1 MNPTTQQPNEPNNT
15 TTKSVSIII
24 PAKNEAE
31 YIGKCLESLAELN
44 FPKERYEVI
53 VADNGSD
60 DNTVFIAEAH
70 CAKVVNLPEKQTIS
84 AVRNGGVAEASGDI
98 LVFLDADCTVSVDW
112 LLCAEPYFERED
124 VSCFGSSPIIPEKAT
139 WVEKTWFLVRKSEE
153 QVFER
158 QWQESTNMFISKNM
172 FERVGGF
179 NENLA
184 TCEDVDLSYRLL
196 KLGKIISDSR
206 IVAIH
211 HRDPKTIKD
220 FFLKE
225 KWRGKSN
232 YSGLFQHGVKLSELP
247 SLLLPLYFSGILFI
261 AIGTLLLGLSP
272 IVSCVFFI
280 IAQLPIMGLTWLKL
294 RKNFS
299 IKKYIQLLWLYN
311 VYFLARASA
320 FF

>member
-1 MNPTTQQPNEPNNT
+1 MKT
-15 TTKSVSIII
+15 VSIII

-31 YIGKCLESLAELN
+31 YLGECLASLSELD

-60 DNTVFIAEAH
+60 DNTVSIAEKYS
-70 CAKVVNLPEKQTIS
+70 AKVVDLPDEQTIS
-84 AVRNGGVAEASGDI
+84 AVRNGGVVEAFGDI
-98 LVFLDADCTVSVDW
+98 LVFLDADCTVSIDW
-112 LLCAEPYFERED
+112 LLCAEPYFQRED

-139 WVEKTWFLVRKSEE
+139 WVEKTWFLVRKSEQ

-158 QWQESTNMFISKNM
+158 QWQESTNMFISKEIFNKA
-172 FERVGGF
+172 GGF
-179 NENLA
+179 NEKLA

-206 IVAIH
+206 IAAIH
-211 HRDPKTIKD
+211 HRDPKTIKE

-247 SLLLPLYFSGILFI
+247 SLLLPLYFSGLLFI
-261 AIGTLLLGLSP
+261 AIGTLLFGPSLA
-272 IVSCVFFI
+272 VSLVFFI
-280 IAQLPIMGLTWLKL
+280 MAQLPILGLTWLKI
-294 RKNFS
+294 RKSFS
-299 IKKYIQLLWLYN
+299 IRKYFQLLWLYN

-320 FF
+320 IFNSIIK

>member
-1 MNPTTQQPNEPNNT
+1 MKTV
-15 TTKSVSIII
+15 SVII

-31 YIGKCLESLAELN
+31 YIEECLKSLSALD
-44 FPKERYEVI
+44 FSKERYEVI

-60 DNTVFIAEAH
+60 DNTVCIAEAH
-70 CAKVVNLPEKQTIS
+70 FSKVVSLPEKQTIS
-84 AVRNGGVAEASGDI
+84 AVRNGGAAKASGDI
-98 LVFLDADCTVSVDW
+98 LVFLDADCTVSSDW
-112 LLCAEPYFERED
+112 LLCAETYFERED

-139 WVEKTWFLVRKSEE
+139 WVEKTWFLVRKSEQ

-158 QWQESTNMFISKNM
+158 QWQESTNMFIPKDI

-211 HRDPKTIKD
+211 HRDPKTIND

-232 YSGLFQHGVKLSELP
+232 YSGLFEHGVKLGELP
-247 SLLLPLYFSGILFI
+247 SLLLPLYFSGLLLV
-261 AIGTLLLGLSP
+261 AIGTLLFGLSFA
-272 IVSCVFFI
+272 VSGALLA
-280 IAQLPIMGLTWLKL
+280 IAELPVMGLTWLKI
-294 RKNFS
+294 KKEFS
-299 IKKYIQLLWLYN
+299 IKKYLQLLVLYN